1 MSDCDVTC
9 CEASRV
15 PNRNGF
21 FHSLTNFHK
30 KIPKAAK
37 HSRRV
42 SRLYGCG
49 RFWGCTSLRQKKPRG
64 SSRGAMLT
72 RTFFRGLVQKSWC
85 RMRAYS
91 HRYRVSTVFEFH
103 PLRLS
108 VLSERE

>member
-9 CEASRV
+9 YAASRG

-42 SRLYGCG
+42 PRLYGCG

-64 SSRGAMLT
+64 SNRGAMLT
-72 RTFFRGLVQKSWC
+72 RTFFRGLVQKPWC
-85 RMRAYS
+85 RGETTRTDTACQ
-91 HRYRVSTVFEFH
+91 
-103 PLRLS
+103 LS
-108 VLSERE
+108 SNLIPCGFLS